1 MPSNIWVAAADNQI
15 DAVIAYIDSG
25 DFTPNSK
32 DPNGYTPMHAAASY
46 GHRELLDKLI
56 ARGGD
61 VNVQD
66 AEGDTPLH
74 HAEDC
79 ETAKYLVEEQKA
91 DYQIRNNDGMTAYE
105 YILDDDEFPE
115 VASYLRSLTHENID
129 AQPQDASLPSTINGN
144 EVRYT
149 MEEEQPADLSPEE
162 LAERRKQI
170 QEILESN
177 DPEAGLRQLVSQA
190 VLEGLLLYQGQN
202 SDEPATKRK
211 R

>member
-1 MPSNIWVAAADNQI
+1 MAPNIWVAAADNQI
-15 DAVIAYIDSG
+15 EAVAAHIDSG
-25 DFTPNSK
+25 DFTANSK

-61 VNVQD
+61 VNIQD

-74 HAEDC
+74 HVEDC

-91 DYQIRNNDGMTAYE
+91 DFKIRNNDGLTAYE
-105 YILDDDEFPE
+105 YILEDDEFPE
-115 VASYLRSLTHENID
+115 VATYLRSLTHESID
-129 AQPQDASLPSTINGN
+129 AQPENSSLPSTINGN
-144 EVRYT
+144 EVRYS
-149 MEEEQPADLSPEE
+149 MEEEEPTELSPEE
-162 LAERRKQI
+162 LAARRQQI

-190 VLEGLLLYQGQN
+190 VLEGLLLFQGEN
-202 SDEPATKRK
+202 SEEPASKRK